1 MKSVMRSGYT
11 QVRKRKVIT
20 VTRNGKTFKY
30 VRPAGKTRVKA
41 TPIKDVGAAGKG
53 PQLIGP
59 LKHGMLTKFHY
70 HPVEAT
76 PARQKALTNA
86 IKKGGENALA
96 VMRRLL
102 AVSTYTKRTLPT
114 ASKRYRQDFEW
125 VRKTFFKPKKEV
137 KKMKED
143 QEHLTAIRKMM

>member
-1 MKSVMRSGYT
+1 MKAVLRSGYT

-20 VTRNGKTFKY
+20 AKRGGKTIRY
-30 VRPAGKTRVKA
+30 VRPAGKTRVKSM
-41 TPIKDVGAAGKG
+41 PLKDVGAAGMSVKM
-53 PQLIGP
+53 IGP

-76 PARQKALTNA
+76 PDRKKALTKA
-86 IKKGGENALA
+86 IKKGGESPLA

-102 AVSTYTKRTLPT
+102 AVSTFTKRTLPT

-125 VRKTFFKPKKEV
+125 VRKTFFKPKKEHKIEHEHMTAI
-137 KKMKED
+137 KKM
-143 QEHLTAIRKMM
+143 M

>member
-1 MKSVMRSGYT
+1 MKAILRSGYT
-11 QVRKRKVIT
+11 QVRKKKTIT
-20 VTRNGKTFKY
+20 VTRNGKTFRY

-53 PQLIGP
+53 PKLIGP

-76 PARQKALTNA
+76 ADRRKALTKA
-86 IKKGGENALA
+86 IKKGGENPLA
-96 VMRRLL
+96 VMRRLI
-102 AVSTYTKRTLPT
+102 AVSTYTKRTVPR
-114 ASKRYRQDFEW
+114 ASRIYRQDFEW
-125 VRKTFFKPKKEV
+125 VRKTFFKPKAET

-143 QEHLTAIRKMM
+143 HEHMTAIKKML

>member
-1 MKSVMRSGYT
+1 MRTVLRSGYT
-11 QVRKRKVIT
+11 QVRKKKTIT
-20 VTRNGKTFKY
+20 VTRNGKTFRY
-30 VRPAGKTRVKA
+30 VRPAGKTRVKP

-53 PQLIGP
+53 PKLIGP

-76 PARQKALTNA
+76 EARHKALTRA
-86 IKKGGENALA
+86 IKQGGENPLA
-96 VMRRLL
+96 VMRRLI

-125 VRKTFFKPKKEV
+125 VRKMFFKPKKEHKV
-137 KKMKED
+137 D
-143 QEHLTAIRKMM
+143 QEHMTAIRRMM

>member
-1 MKSVMRSGYT
+1 MKTVLRSGYT
-11 QVRKRKVIT
+11 QVRTRKVIT
-20 VTRNGKTFKY
+20 VHRDGKTFRY

-53 PQLIGP
+53 PKLIGP

-76 PARQKALTNA
+76 AARHKALTNA
-86 IKKGGENALA
+86 IKKGGESPLA
-96 VMRRLL
+96 VMRRLI

-114 ASKRYRQDFEW
+114 ASKRYRQDFDW
-125 VRKTFFKPKKEV
+125 VRKTFFKPKKEDKMEQEHMTAI
-137 KKMKED
+137 KKM
-143 QEHLTAIRKMM
+143 I